1 MKAEGEQKE
10 SGQYGRDPFRNEL
23 MRKSFFKPFERGDLY
38 HPVEGSRVAAD
49 PAVRA
54 KVLAEAI
61 PALSRATGAN
71 PVDGFFLDN
80 NVDMMTTMKNGWPA
94 GRMNS
99 DHKLNN
105 WLHGDFRDVGY
116 FFVYRLYDDICTR
129 GVLR

>member
-1 MKAEGEQKE
+1 MTLSQASSVYSAVGAAAPPMPALLTPMR
-10 SGQYGRDPFRNEL
+10 SGASEL
-23 MRKSFFKPFERGDLY
+23 ATSID
-38 HPVEGSRVAAD
+38 
-49 PAVRA
+49 
-54 KVLAEAI
+54 EAI

-71 PVDGFFLDN
+71 AIPEAFSRN
-80 NVDMMTTMKNGWPA
+80 NKDMMTLKNGWPA

>member
-1 MKAEGEQKE
+1 MSSIRRIGI
-10 SGQYGRDPFRNEL
+10 
-23 MRKSFFKPFERGDLY
+23 ERGDLY
-38 HPVEGSRVAAD
+38 HPTAGSAVATD

-71 PVDGFFLDN
+71 PVERRFGDN
-80 NVDMMTTMKNGWPA
+80 NVNMMTTLKNGWPA

-99 DHKLNN
+99 DFKLNN
-105 WLHGDFRDVGY
+105 WLHGNFRDVGY